1 VFVFETPGNYFG
13 RFSNL
18 FQLNSN
24 LKLNFG
30 QVHLPL
36 PILFSL
42 PSVSFPCKPT
52 KGEEVDLLEI
62 FLSGAKDI
70 ENLLLFV
77 LFHLA
82 SREEGSPRLTLP
94 KNPLPLLF
102 FDHPAAIDPQCE
114 DAALLTPQTR
124 PQLAGTW
131 HKHPMPP
138 WNVTMA
144 TVGIPAWTSRHR
156 PPPELSPHR

>member
-1 VFVFETPGNYFG
+1 VFETPGNYFG

-24 LKLNFG
+24 LNLNLG
-30 QVHLPL
+30 QVLVPL

-42 PSVSFPCKPT
+42 PFVSFPCKPT

-77 LFHLA
+77 LYAWH
-82 SREEGSPRLTLP
+82 RGEEEEPEANPAQNPSPS
-94 KNPLPLLF
+94 PLL
-102 FDHPAAIDPQCE
+102 
-114 DAALLTPQTR
+114 
-124 PQLAGTW
+124 
-131 HKHPMPP
+131 
-138 WNVTMA
+138 
-144 TVGIPAWTSRHR
+144 
-156 PPPELSPHR
+156 